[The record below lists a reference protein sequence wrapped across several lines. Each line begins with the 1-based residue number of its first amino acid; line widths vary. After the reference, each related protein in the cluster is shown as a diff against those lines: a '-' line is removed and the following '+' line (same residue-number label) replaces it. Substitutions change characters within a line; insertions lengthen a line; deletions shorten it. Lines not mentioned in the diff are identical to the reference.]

1 MTASIDSTSPACPSG
16 NEQCDI
22 EDSGR
27 RRWLGLFG
35 GLGAGAAAGRLL
47 APAATAPALLAAAMP
62 ARAELTPAESGLA
75 GTWYEPRTSGQ
86 GFVLQTYPDLFGP
99 GVGLLSG
106 GWFTFDTVSGGTERQ
121 RWYTFNGELTA
132 NGTLAEVVIYQNDA
146 GNFDAAPQTFATVV
160 GTARI
165 ELSACAH
172 AVFVYEFSDGRA
184 GSIGLQRGLAGLCSA
199 SAGTGASD
207 FALSGAWYRPET
219 SGQGLMVEVNPVDGF
234 AFMAWYTY
242 ASSASTESGP
252 RQRWFTAEGR
262 YTPGARQIAL
272 TLYASTGGVFDTPS
286 SVGTVAVGQA
296 ELVWTSCESATLS
309 YRFTAGEFAGS
320 SGAIPLSRISEAPL
334 SCTFGTRCAL
344 IPTETDGPYPLYTV
358 LQTPGVVRQDI
369 TGGKTGV
376 PLTLVLRLVDVNDGC
391 APIEDAAV
399 YIWQCDKD
407 GVYSGYSQ
415 PGANAIGET
424 FCRGVQYSDAN
435 GQALFRTIYP
445 GWYAGRITH
454 IHFQIY
460 LRGLG
465 ATVTATSQVA
475 FPQAVTQ
482 AVYASP
488 LYAARGQNTSVPSFA
503 QDNVFSDGTSLQMVE
518 IVGSASTGYTATLT
532 LGVRA

>member
-1 MTASIDSTSPACPSG
+1 MSTSTHSSVGGRSETPQNP
-16 NEQCDI
+16 I
-22 EDSGR
+22 ENSTR

-47 APAATAPALLAAAMP
+47 APAASAPVLLAAALP

-106 GWFTFDTVSGGTERQ
+106 GWFTFDTVSGGPERQ
-121 RWYTFNGELTA
+121 RWYTFNGELTS
-132 NGTLAEVVIYQNDA
+132 NGTLAEVVIYRNDA
-146 GNFDAAPQTFATVV
+146 GSFDAGPQTFAAVV

-165 ELSACAH
+165 ELSACAQ
-172 AVFVYEFSDGRA
+172 ATFTYELSDGRA
-184 GSIGLQRGLAGLCSA
+184 GSISLQRGLAGLCSA

-234 AFMAWYTY
+234 AFMTWYTY
-242 ASSASTESGP
+242 APAGNGETGA

-262 YTPGARQIAL
+262 YTPGSRQLVL
-272 TLYASTGGVFDTPS
+272 TLYVSTGGVFDTPS
-286 SVGTVAVGQA
+286 TVGTLAVGQA

-309 YRFTAGEFAGS
+309 YRFSSGEFAGT
-320 SGAIPLSRISEAPL
+320 SGAIALTRITEAPQ
-334 SCTFGTRCAL
+334 SCTFGTSCAL

-376 PLTLVLRLVDVNDGC
+376 PLTLVLRLVNINNSC
-391 APIEDAAV
+391 APIEEAAV
-399 YIWQCDKD
+399 YIWHCDKD
-407 GVYSGYSQ
+407 GAYSGYSQ

-435 GQALFRTIYP
+435 GQALFRSIYP

-465 ATVTATSQVA
+465 TTVTATSQVA
-475 FPQAVTQ
+475 FPQAITQ

-518 IVGSASTGYTATLT
+518 IVGSASVGYTATLT
-532 LGVRA
+532 VGVRG